1 MFRAEELF
9 ALEARQRLGTQLE
22 ENDQRLH
29 TQPGRTAPS
38 SGVSG
43 EQQPPVA
50 PADTAPKPTAA
61 AARLETKRAPAATF
75 VPPIRFELP
84 RELEA
89 PGPPERRGLR
99 RDQVRLMVLDRHSGV
114 TTHTRFNQIGAFLLP
129 GDLLVFND
137 SRTIPALLPGLTA
150 SGTSIE
156 VRLARRSGAAEWEAL
171 LLPHGGE
178 HGGEHISF
186 AAGLSA
192 TVIERRSDVPW
203 LWRLRFDTSGPELL
217 DRIYRAG
224 EPVRYTYVREA
235 LPVDDYQT
243 VYAAEPGSVEMP
255 SAGRPF
261 SWELLLGL
269 RRRGVELAFI
279 TLHTGLSS
287 TRNDEFDALRL
298 GHEEP
303 YRIGEAAARAVNA
316 ARARG
321 SRVIAVGTTVVRT
334 LETVADATGVV
345 QAAEGVTDLYISA
358 AHRLRA
364 VDGLLTGLHEPQA
377 THLDLLSA
385 FVPPALLA
393 PAYEQALRS
402 GYLWHEFGDVN
413 LIV

>member
-1 MFRAEELF
+1 MSPAENRY
-9 ALEARQRLGTQLE
+9 AV
-22 ENDQRLH
+22 
-29 TQPGRTAPS
+29 TAPQS
-38 SGVSG
+38 Y
-43 EQQPPVA
+43 
-50 PADTAPKPTAA
+50 
-61 AARLETKRAPAATF
+61 

-99 RDQVRLMVLDRHSGV
+99 RDQVRLLVLDRRSGA
-114 TTHTRFNQIGAFLLP
+114 TAHTRFDRSGDFLRP

-137 SRTIPALLPGLTA
+137 SRTIPALLPGESA
-150 SGTSIE
+150 SGTPIE
-156 VRLARRSGAAEWEAL
+156 VRLARRAGASEWEAL

-178 HGGEHISF
+178 HAGERIRF
-186 AAGLSA
+186 AAGLAA
-192 TVIERRSDVPW
+192 TVTGRRPDVPW
-203 LWRLRFDTSGPELL
+203 LWRLRFDAAGTELL

-224 EPVRYTYVREA
+224 EPVRYSYVHEA

-261 SWELLLGL
+261 SWELLLAL
-269 RRRGVELAFI
+269 RRRGVDLAFI

-287 TRNDEFDALRL
+287 TRSDTFDALRL

-303 YRIGEAAARAVNA
+303 YRIGAAAARAVNA
-316 ARARG
+316 ARTRG

-334 LETVADATGVV
+334 LETVADAEGTV
-345 QAAEGVTDLYISA
+345 QPSEGVTDLYISA

-385 FVPPALLA
+385 FVHPSLLA
-393 PAYEQALRS
+393 PAYQQALAA

-413 LIV
+413 LIL